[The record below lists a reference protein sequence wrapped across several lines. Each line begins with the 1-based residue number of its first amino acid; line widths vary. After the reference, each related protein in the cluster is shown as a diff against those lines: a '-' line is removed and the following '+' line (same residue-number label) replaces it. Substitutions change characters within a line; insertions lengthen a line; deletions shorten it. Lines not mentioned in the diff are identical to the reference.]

1 MARFPPPSWIIF
13 GPSGCGKTTVGK
25 ALAERLGVPFKDADS
40 YHPEANVAKMSRGEA
55 LDDEDRWPWLERL
68 NRLLREGADGG
79 EGADGRPVVLA
90 CSALKRV
97 YRERL
102 GEGVEGLRWVLLDA
116 DRDVLLR
123 RMTGRNEAGT
133 HFMPAKLLDSQLAT
147 LERPGE
153 GEDVLVLDAERGVG
167 ELVEAMVERAG
178 KS

>member
-1 MARFPPPSWIIF
+1 M
-13 GPSGCGKTTVGK
+13 GE

-55 LDDEDRWPWLERL
+55 LNDEDRWPWLERL
-68 NRLLREGADGG
+68 NRLLREGD
-79 EGADGRPVVLA
+79 EGAMVLA

-102 GEGVEGLRWVLLDA
+102 GEGVAGLRWVLLDA

-147 LERPGE
+147 LERAGAGE
-153 GEDVLVLDAERGVG
+153 GVLTLDAERGVE
-167 ELVEAMVERAG
+167 ELVGAMVGWAG
-178 KS
+178 AS